1 MPLIQQE
8 VGPLKLLCNRK
19 LLQSRGIDLA
29 GVNHNLPPARSTG
42 IWLYVSL
49 NLNARLYASR
59 EKEIENLSVDLALP
73 DCALYNSRAVS
84 NEEEDDSSIGSFV
97 LEPSSDEN
105 LFAVQA
111 TCEYILDPDS
121 FFQTDTP
128 DEQRESLGMDYLRIP
143 ETRSTVREL
152 SETQEKTTKRLA
164 ELKSYL
170 EKKVAEHQAE
180 IHNLQSFL
188 ETVDNIL
195 AEKSYR
201 RVQLPKSLPNSPTVI
216 DSNPPQTIRTIS
228 GVLLADIFVEGQDLR
243 IVPSKDIKFDANAP
257 PLRSFLVGKVLEPLH
272 VKDEES
278 TRTQQLSPDQVLSYE
293 IDREATSLKQIHV
306 KNYGDERRLNEL
318 KNALRWT
325 FRRMY
330 EKTIGTQ

>member
-1 MPLIQQE
+1 
-8 VGPLKLLCNRK
+8 
-19 LLQSRGIDLA
+19 
-29 GVNHNLPPARSTG
+29 
-42 IWLYVSL
+42 
-49 NLNARLYASR
+49 
-59 EKEIENLSVDLALP
+59 
-73 DCALYNSRAVS
+73 
-84 NEEEDDSSIGSFV
+84 
-97 LEPSSDEN
+97 
-105 LFAVQA
+105 
-111 TCEYILDPDS
+111 
-121 FFQTDTP
+121 
-128 DEQRESLGMDYLRIP
+128 MDYLRIP
-143 ETRSTVREL
+143 EDRLRPRRL
-152 SETQEKTTKRLA
+152 SDSQEKTTKRLA

-170 EKKVAEHQAE
+170 EKKVAEHQNE
-180 IHNLQSFL
+180 IHDLQSFL

-201 RVQLPKSLPNSPTVI
+201 RVQIPKSIPEAVATI

-243 IVPSKDIKFDANAP
+243 IIPSREIKFDANAP

-278 TRTQQLSPDQVLSYE
+278 TRKQELSPDQVLSYE
-293 IDREATSLKQIHV
+293 IDREATVLKQIHV

>member
-1 MPLIQQE
+1 M
-8 VGPLKLLCNRK
+8 
-19 LLQSRGIDLA
+19 
-29 GVNHNLPPARSTG
+29 
-42 IWLYVSL
+42 
-49 NLNARLYASR
+49 
-59 EKEIENLSVDLALP
+59 
-73 DCALYNSRAVS
+73 
-84 NEEEDDSSIGSFV
+84 
-97 LEPSSDEN
+97 SD
-105 LFAVQA
+105 
-111 TCEYILDPDS
+111 
-121 FFQTDTP
+121 
-128 DEQRESLGMDYLRIP
+128 
-143 ETRSTVREL
+143 
-152 SETQEKTTKRLA
+152 TQEKTTKRLA

-170 EKKVAEHQAE
+170 EKKVAEHQTE

-188 ETVDNIL
+188 ETVDSTL

-201 RVQLPKSLPNSPTVI
+201 RVQLPKSTPDSPIGI

-243 IVPSKDIKFDANAP
+243 IVPSKEIKFDANAP

-278 TRTQQLSPDQVLSYE
+278 TRKQELSPDHVLSYE
-293 IDREATSLKQIHV
+293 IDREANALKQIHV

-330 EKTIGTQ
+330 EKTIGTQQ

>member
-1 MPLIQQE
+1 
-8 VGPLKLLCNRK
+8 
-19 LLQSRGIDLA
+19 
-29 GVNHNLPPARSTG
+29 
-42 IWLYVSL
+42 
-49 NLNARLYASR
+49 
-59 EKEIENLSVDLALP
+59 
-73 DCALYNSRAVS
+73 
-84 NEEEDDSSIGSFV
+84 
-97 LEPSSDEN
+97 
-105 LFAVQA
+105 
-111 TCEYILDPDS
+111 
-121 FFQTDTP
+121 
-128 DEQRESLGMDYLRIP
+128 MDYLRIP
-143 ETRSTVREL
+143 EDGFRLRRL
-152 SETQEKTTKRLA
+152 SDSQEKTTKRLA

-170 EKKVAEHQAE
+170 EKKVAEHQNE
-180 IHNLQSFL
+180 IHDLQSFL

-201 RVQLPKSLPNSPTVI
+201 RVQLPKAITEAPTQV

-228 GVLLADIFVEGQDLR
+228 GVLLADIFVDGQDLR

-278 TRTQQLSPDQVLSYE
+278 TRKQQLSPDQVLSYE
-293 IDREATSLKQIHV
+293 IDREATVLKQIHV

>member
-1 MPLIQQE
+1 
-8 VGPLKLLCNRK
+8 
-19 LLQSRGIDLA
+19 
-29 GVNHNLPPARSTG
+29 
-42 IWLYVSL
+42 
-49 NLNARLYASR
+49 
-59 EKEIENLSVDLALP
+59 
-73 DCALYNSRAVS
+73 
-84 NEEEDDSSIGSFV
+84 
-97 LEPSSDEN
+97 
-105 LFAVQA
+105 
-111 TCEYILDPDS
+111 
-121 FFQTDTP
+121 
-128 DEQRESLGMDYLRIP
+128 MDYLRIP
-143 ETRSTVREL
+143 ENGFRLRRL
-152 SETQEKTTKRLA
+152 SDSQEKTTKRLA

-170 EKKVAEHQAE
+170 EKKVAEHQNE
-180 IHNLQSFL
+180 IHDLQSFL

-201 RVQLPKSLPNSPTVI
+201 RVQLPKSITEAPSQV

-243 IVPSKDIKFDANAP
+243 IVPSKDIKFDASAP

-278 TRTQQLSPDQVLSYE
+278 TRKQQLSPDQVLSYE
-293 IDREATSLKQIHV
+293 IDREATVLKQIHV